1 LAESLE
7 EMVAAKKISMHLSYS
22 FDLIS
27 MNISIAREFQSYQF
41 LAALTSL
48 VSSMGYSIMGM
59 ELDGFRMSKVMPVD
73 EFAILYKKWSS

>member
-1 LAESLE
+1 MAESLK